1 MEAGPFIRPSARRE
15 HEDTTI
21 DAILAQLPGQL
32 LDGFIRG
39 LVYVAIALGLTIVF
53 GMLRLVN
60 FAHGAFYA
68 IGAYVGLIVAEK
80 LGLLAGLIAAP
91 IAVAL
96 FAVVFDRVILRR
108 FYSKEP
114 TSQILVTFGV
124 AIVVQET
131 LRLIFGGTT
140 RTFPIPAAL
149 AGSFN
154 LGFTQYPTYRL
165 LFAIGIVLLIVA
177 VYLFIE
183 RTDYGL
189 IVRAGIR
196 DRTMVQLLGGNVKLA
211 STIIFALGAS
221 LAGLVGAAAS
231 PIYSVD
237 PNSGFSFLVPSFV
250 VVVIGGLGSFW
261 GAVLGGLLVGELQS
275 VSTLVLPA
283 ASDVI
288 IYVVMAL
295 VLLVRP
301 SGLLGE
307 SEMIRG

>member
-1 MEAGPFIRPSARRE
+1 
-15 HEDTTI
+15 
-21 DAILAQLPGQL
+21 
-32 LDGFIRG
+32 

-68 IGAYVGLIVAEK
+68 IGAYVGLVVAQQ

-91 IAVAL
+91 VAVAV
-96 FAVVFDRVILRR
+96 FAIMFDRVLLRR
-108 FYSKEP
+108 FYDKEP
-114 TSQILVTFGV
+114 TAQILVTFGV
-124 AIVVQET
+124 AIVVEES

-140 RTFPIPAAL
+140 RTFPIPEAL
-149 AGSFN
+149 SSSVN
-154 LGFTQYPTYRL
+154 VGFIQYPAYRL
-165 LFAIGIVLLIVA
+165 LFAAGIIVLVVLVW
-177 VYLFIE
+177 LFIE

-196 DRTMVQLLGGNVKLA
+196 DRTMVQLLGGNVKQA
-211 STIIFALGAS
+211 STVIFALGAA

-237 PNSGFSFLVPSFV
+237 PGTGFSFLVPSFV

-261 GAVLGGLLVGELQS
+261 GAVLGGLIVGELQS
-275 VSTLVLPA
+275 VTTLVFPA
-283 ASDVI
+283 ASDVV
-288 IYVVMAL
+288 IYVAMAL

-307 SEMIRG
+307 SEVIRG

>member
-1 MEAGPFIRPSARRE
+1 
-15 HEDTTI
+15 
-21 DAILAQLPGQL
+21 
-32 LDGFIRG
+32 
-39 LVYVAIALGLTIVF
+39 
-53 GMLRLVN
+53 MLRLVN

-68 IGAYVGLIVAEK
+68 IGAYVGLVVAQQA
-80 LGLLAGLIAAP
+80 GLVAGLIVAP

-96 FAVVFDRVILRR
+96 FAVVFDRVLLRR
-108 FYSKEP
+108 FYDKEP

-124 AIVVQET
+124 AIIVEES

-140 RTFPIPAAL
+140 RTFPIPAGL
-149 AGSFN
+149 QSSLN

-165 LFAIGIVLLIVA
+165 VFGLGIVVLVLLVW
-177 VYLFIE
+177 LFIE

-211 STIIFALGAS
+211 STVIFALGAA

-237 PNSGFSFLVPSFV
+237 PGTGFAFLVPAFV

-261 GAVLGGLLVGELQS
+261 GAVLGGLLVGVLQS
-275 VSTLVLPA
+275 LTTLIFPA
-283 ASDVI
+283 ASDVV
-288 IYVVMAL
+288 IYVAMAL
-295 VLLVRP
+295 VLIVRP
-301 SGLLGE
+301 SGLFGE
-307 SEMIRG
+307 SEVIRG